1 VLLECSELR
10 GNASGRA
17 SRIDEEGEDE
27 DDGHDSFYSGGRVKM
42 EP

>member
-1 VLLECSELR
+1 VLLGCSELR

-27 DDGHDSFYSGGRVKM
+27 DDGHDSFYSGGRVRM
-42 EP
+42 ES